1 VELFTP
7 RNRAQ
12 SSNCKL
18 IERLDAG
25 ASFLEVVKVKA
36 EKLYEELVKKS
47 ASGFVRRPL
56 VRYVRPLRFPW
67 ASHCE

>member
-1 VELFTP
+1 M
-7 RNRAQ
+7 
-12 SSNCKL
+12 
-18 IERLDAG
+18 ERLDAG

-56 VRYVRPLRFPW
+56 VRYVRPSDFRGPHT
-67 ASHCE
+67 ASETVSPERLA